1 MQVLPASYFDC
12 QLLHIFFQK
21 SPMNCRRNPLELNEK
36 SKGPSMWEVER
47 RWVGGRW
54 PRAGSSSSKL
64 LQWSSASLRN
74 TSVPCLSS
82 QRYLTKYSQ
91 KYCQQCWLPVKPF
104 DYWGKIFDRI
114 LSNKFK
120 YCLTISDQCSMSTS
134 AKSAVWEYLYLTKY
148 CGTKI
153 KKIVLWINSQ
163 SLENTQVWYIWQKYT
178 LGKYTLAKDI
188 FRKYTLSNLSWNCP

>member
-21 SPMNCRRNPLELNEK
+21 NPMKLQKK
-36 SKGPSMWEVER
+36 SFGIEWEIQRSKHVRGWEA
-47 RWVGGRW
+47 VGGRW

-120 YCLTISDQCSMSTS
+120 YCRTISSQCSMSTS

-148 CGTKI
+148 CET
-153 KKIVLWINSQ
+153 KKINCVVN
-163 SLENTQVWYIWQKYT
+163 K
-178 LGKYTLAKDI
+178 LAKLREGVHTKKC
-188 FRKYTLSNLSWNCP
+188 F